1 MKIKEINFR
10 VQLNYPWCIRLID
23 SESKFLSHLDKD
35 NLNQSP
41 VFPLAN
47 SLLFPHAV
55 QALHIFEPRYVKM
68 VRDSLRGNRYISMAL
83 LKPGYEADYHGSPEV
98 YSTACLGKIID
109 YRELPDDKF
118 HLALQGLAAVD
129 LVSEK
134 QTADGFRIFD
144 IQLRDYAGDMDVN
157 QQSATRQGLYELLR
171 AYFLLQSGLE
181 TDPEALCSDMSF
193 SSLVD
198 NLCFLIPLD
207 GDRKI
212 KLLRSL
218 RVSERSFLLQSFLE
232 QEIKLM
238 QELKLSGK
246 GSSGAQLGPFY
257 PRSGPVLHDI

>member
-1 MKIKEINFR
+1 LSN
-10 VQLNYPWCIRLID
+10 
-23 SESKFLSHLDKD
+23 SELKFLSQLGGDHLT
-35 NLNQSP
+35 QSP

-55 QALHIFEPRYVKM
+55 QALHIFEERYVEM
-68 VRDSLRGNRYISMAL
+68 VRDSLRGNRCISMAL
-83 LKPGYEADYHGSPEV
+83 LKPGYQSDYYGSPEV
-98 YSTACLGKIID
+98 YSTACLGRIID

-118 HLALQGLAAVD
+118 HLALQGLMAVD
-129 LVSEK
+129 LGSEIK
-134 QTADGFRIFD
+134 TENGFRIFE
-144 IQLRDYAGDMDVN
+144 IQQRNFIEDVDVSL
-157 QQSATRQGLYELLR
+157 QRTTRQELYELLK
-171 AYFLLQSGLE
+171 AYFFLQSGLD

-207 GDRKI
+207 CDRKI

-238 QELKLSGK
+238 GELKNK
-246 GSSGAQLGPFY
+246 GNESSGAQLGPFY
-257 PRSGPVLHDI
+257 PRGGPVVHDS